1 MRVSIVAIII
11 VAPDVAEAPVGLE
24 ADLQEPVERC
34 GENLGAPEFAREDND
49 GHRLDS
55 ELAAV
60 DPLTVDGGDGE
71 DGLFDGVDLRL
82 LDVPLPDGV
91 GIELLAQK
99 LQLDDRMA
107 PMIAIETLGS

>member
-49 GHRLDS
+49 GHRLGDAS
-55 ELAAV
+55 REELAAV

-71 DGLFDGVDLRL
+71 DCLLDHVDLRL

-91 GIELLAQK
+91 
-99 LQLDDRMA
+99 
-107 PMIAIETLGS
+107 